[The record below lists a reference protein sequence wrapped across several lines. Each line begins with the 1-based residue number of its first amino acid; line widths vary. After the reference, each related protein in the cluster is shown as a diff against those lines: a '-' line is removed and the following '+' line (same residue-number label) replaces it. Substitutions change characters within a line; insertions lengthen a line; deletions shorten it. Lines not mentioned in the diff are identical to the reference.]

1 MAAPL
6 RKGQR
11 RADGEAGVTAAG
23 QTGTYPVAVTLSAA
37 KTSAQGP
44 WFSRLTVTW
53 QGNRPPGATP
63 DSFALMPPRES

>member
-1 MAAPL
+1 
-6 RKGQR
+6 
-11 RADGEAGVTAAG
+11 VTAAG